1 MNAFKYLSNNGNP
14 GGNSSN
20 GINNKGN
27 NMSTSKSYIRTS
39 KLNLNN
45 INDDNYKE

>member
-14 GGNSSN
+14 GGNISN

-27 NMSTSKSYIRTS
+27 KTSTSKSYIRTS
-39 KLNLNN
+39 NSNLNH
-45 INDDNYKE
+45 INDDNY